1 MIDEVKVST
10 GEPGPN
16 DVVFDCVNCGRS
28 LCIDS
33 VAAGFTIICPH
44 CNTEQR
50 VPGEATETGPEESE
64 SALPAEETIAEDNE
78 DLQLRNQQLEN
89 MLAVQ
94 QGRLEQISRE
104 MALIQ
109 AALDRVMGL
118 LQDAQVVPPGDGDSV

>member
-1 MIDEVKVST
+1 MTEDVKVST

-28 LCIDS
+28 LCIDT

-44 CNTEQR
+44 CSTEQR
-50 VPGEATETGPEESE
+50 VPGEAAEPGPEEE
-64 SALPAEETIAEDNE
+64 EAGADETMAAENE
-78 DLQLRNQQLEN
+78 DLQFRNQQLEN

-109 AALDRVMGL
+109 AAIDRVVGL
-118 LQDAQVVPPGDGDSV
+118 LQDAQVTPPGENDSD